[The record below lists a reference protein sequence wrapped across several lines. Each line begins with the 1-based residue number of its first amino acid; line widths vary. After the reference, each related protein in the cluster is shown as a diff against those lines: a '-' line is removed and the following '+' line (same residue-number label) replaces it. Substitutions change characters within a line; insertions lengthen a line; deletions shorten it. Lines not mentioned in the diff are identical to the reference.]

1 MRNVLATDIKNNIR
15 SIRFILGIFLIVSA
29 TLMSEHEMLQKI
41 INAGGSAE
49 GPGWFVAYTYCM
61 NSVNMLLFVPIAV
74 AFAGGENTE
83 AELHSRFFL
92 FSYIRSGRKQYLVG
106 KAAGLLVSGG
116 LTAFLAM
123 VFLLVICILRFGQY
137 PSLIDGNY
145 EMAVLVGRTAVSF
158 LRLFL
163 NGAFWALIGGTSAVI
178 TKNRYMSY
186 AVPFILYYVLT
197 VFQER
202 YYQKAF
208 FLSPRY
214 WAASIYYNDIFCI
227 AILAVGSFLTA
238 LIFMCAIERRLR
250 YLFQGTIE
258 ENVNIDGK
266 ASRDAVVE
274 ACRKSGALGF
284 IEKLDHGFGQK
295 IGQDG
300 AKLSGGERQKIAVA
314 RALLKNADILLMD
327 EATEG
332 FDVESNE
339 ALRELLHSELKNKTI
354 VFITHKYKELES
366 VDKVYRLSKGILEL
380 VRS

>member
-1 MRNVLATDIKNNIR
+1 
-15 SIRFILGIFLIVSA
+15 
-29 TLMSEHEMLQKI
+29 MLQKI

-83 AELHSRFFL
+83 AELHSRFFSVQL
-92 FSYIRSGRKQYLVG
+92 YPFREKTVSRRKSSRIVG
-106 KAAGLLVSGG
+106 LRRFDS
-116 LTAFLAM
+116 FLAM

-250 YLFQGTIE
+250 Y
-258 ENVNIDGK
+258 
-266 ASRDAVVE
+266 A
-274 ACRKSGALGF
+274 
-284 IEKLDHGFGQK
+284 
-295 IGQDG
+295 
-300 AKLSGGERQKIAVA
+300 
-314 RALLKNADILLMD
+314 
-327 EATEG
+327 
-332 FDVESNE
+332 
-339 ALRELLHSELKNKTI
+339 
-354 VFITHKYKELES
+354 
-366 VDKVYRLSKGILEL
+366 
-380 VRS
+380 

>member
-163 NGAFWALIGGTSAVI
+163 NGAFWALIGGTSAN
-178 TKNRYMSY
+178 KKS
-186 AVPFILYYVLT
+186 LYVLC
-197 VFQER
+197 R
-202 YYQKAF
+202 
-208 FLSPRY
+208 
-214 WAASIYYNDIFCI
+214 
-227 AILAVGSFLTA
+227 SFYSL
-238 LIFMCAIERRLR
+238 LCPDRI
-250 YLFQGTIE
+250 
-258 ENVNIDGK
+258 
-266 ASRDAVVE
+266 
-274 ACRKSGALGF
+274 SGAL
-284 IEKLDHGFGQK
+284 
-295 IGQDG
+295 
-300 AKLSGGERQKIAVA
+300 
-314 RALLKNADILLMD
+314 
-327 EATEG
+327 
-332 FDVESNE
+332 
-339 ALRELLHSELKNKTI
+339 
-354 VFITHKYKELES
+354 
-366 VDKVYRLSKGILEL
+366 LSKSILSESPL
-380 VRS
+380 LGGVYLLQ

>member
-163 NGAFWALIGGTSAVI
+163 NGAFWA
-178 TKNRYMSY
+178 RYVGCHNKKS
-186 AVPFILYYVLT
+186 LYVLC
-197 VFQER
+197 R
-202 YYQKAF
+202 
-208 FLSPRY
+208 
-214 WAASIYYNDIFCI
+214 
-227 AILAVGSFLTA
+227 SFYSL
-238 LIFMCAIERRLR
+238 LCPDRI
-250 YLFQGTIE
+250 
-258 ENVNIDGK
+258 
-266 ASRDAVVE
+266 
-274 ACRKSGALGF
+274 SGAL
-284 IEKLDHGFGQK
+284 
-295 IGQDG
+295 
-300 AKLSGGERQKIAVA
+300 
-314 RALLKNADILLMD
+314 
-327 EATEG
+327 
-332 FDVESNE
+332 
-339 ALRELLHSELKNKTI
+339 
-354 VFITHKYKELES
+354 
-366 VDKVYRLSKGILEL
+366 LSKSILSESPL
-380 VRS
+380 LGGVYLLQ

>member
-178 TKNRYMSY
+178 TKNRYMSDMY
-186 AVPFILYYVLT
+186 PEFWTHIYKLGGHHGCFSVFYRRHPFCFCLDSFVIIVINI
-197 VFQER
+197 FINSNC
-202 YYQKAF
+202 KF
-208 FLSPRY
+208 F
-214 WAASIYYNDIFCI
+214 
-227 AILAVGSFLTA
+227 
-238 LIFMCAIERRLR
+238 
-250 YLFQGTIE
+250 
-258 ENVNIDGK
+258 K
-266 ASRDAVVE
+266 
-274 ACRKSGALGF
+274 
-284 IEKLDHGFGQK
+284 
-295 IGQDG
+295 
-300 AKLSGGERQKIAVA
+300 
-314 RALLKNADILLMD
+314 
-327 EATEG
+327 
-332 FDVESNE
+332 
-339 ALRELLHSELKNKTI
+339 
-354 VFITHKYKELES
+354 
-366 VDKVYRLSKGILEL
+366 
-380 VRS
+380 

>member
-145 EMAVLVGRTAVSF
+145 D
-158 LRLFL
+158 
-163 NGAFWALIGGTSAVI
+163 
-178 TKNRYMSY
+178 
-186 AVPFILYYVLT
+186 
-197 VFQER
+197 
-202 YYQKAF
+202 
-208 FLSPRY
+208 
-214 WAASIYYNDIFCI
+214 AAQI
-227 AILAVGSFLTA
+227 AAQIKML
-238 LIFMCAIERRLR
+238 
-250 YLFQGTIE
+250 
-258 ENVNIDGK
+258 
-266 ASRDAVVE
+266 
-274 ACRKSGALGF
+274 
-284 IEKLDHGFGQK
+284 
-295 IGQDG
+295 
-300 AKLSGGERQKIAVA
+300 
-314 RALLKNADILLMD
+314 
-327 EATEG
+327 
-332 FDVESNE
+332 
-339 ALRELLHSELKNKTI
+339 
-354 VFITHKYKELES
+354 
-366 VDKVYRLSKGILEL
+366 
-380 VRS
+380 